1 MSPAGGSGAL
11 IAVQSTSPEFLGLVA
26 DRRGGADV
34 ARAHLM
40 VQVSPRDAPVVEAR
54 LAAMRELTAL
64 HQITGEFDLVAV
76 IEASKGDELERA
88 VERIRA
94 LDGVRRLQ
102 ASLMK
107 PR

>member
-1 MSPAGGSGAL
+1 M
-11 IAVQSTSPEFLGLVA
+11 IAVQSTSPEFLGRVA
-26 DRRGGADV
+26 DRHAKADV

-40 VQVSPRDAPVVEAR
+40 VQVAPRDAPMVEAQ
-54 LAAMRELTAL
+54 LAAMGELTAL
-64 HQITGEFDLVAV
+64 HQITGEFDMVVV
-76 IEASKGDELERA
+76 IEASKADELERA